1 MRGHSNVQGDRTV
14 GVTAWP
20 KPALLDALAR
30 EFRFEPPR
38 APGLDTVGTPSRRE
52 GASRPK
58 GDRGRVRQVLLNLLT
73 NAITYAP
80 DTEYVAEALRR
91 CRLTVHVAT
100 KLNRAHLV
108 AGRRALLLPCLGR
121 SERDR
126 QAGSSQFVTTENS
139 MSIVQMSRGTLEP
152 ASPRLLS
159 EPAIVARLARATLG
173 SRTTVDWEAL
183 AGNYD
188 LVRDA
193 IERTIPGFERYNA
206 RVREPGGFLLPN
218 AARERRFLTAS
229 GGGRAQFTVHP
240 LPSLALAPGEL
251 LLTTVRSHDQFNT
264 TIYAPNDRYRGVRGG
279 RRVLF
284 MHVDDMRDRG
294 LAAGAAVDVE
304 RTYCGR
310 TRRARR
316 FRVVPY
322 DIPAGCVAAYF
333 PEANVLVPVDS
344 VAERSNTPT
353 SKSVTVTVRAC
364 RAEGPPP
371 GAAR

>member
-1 MRGHSNVQGDRTV
+1 CPVRGHSNVQGDRTV

-38 APGLDTVGTPSRRE
+38 APGLDTVGTIR
-52 GASRPK
+52 ALHA
-58 GDRGRVRQVLLNLLT
+58 GRVKVFVSMGGNFLQAT
-73 NAITYAP
+73 P
-80 DTEYVAEALRR
+80 DTEYVAEELRR

-218 AARERRFLTAS
+218 AA
-229 GGGRAQFTVHP
+229 
-240 LPSLALAPGEL
+240 
-251 LLTTVRSHDQFNT
+251 
-264 TIYAPNDRYRGVRGG
+264 
-279 RRVLF
+279 
-284 MHVDDMRDRG
+284 
-294 LAAGAAVDVE
+294 
-304 RTYCGR
+304 
-310 TRRARR
+310 
-316 FRVVPY
+316 
-322 DIPAGCVAAYF
+322 
-333 PEANVLVPVDS
+333 
-344 VAERSNTPT
+344 
-353 SKSVTVTVRAC
+353 
-364 RAEGPPP
+364 
-371 GAAR
+371 